1 MSTSSVD
8 PSDICEFRVSEGDQ
22 LMRAVVVELDGRE
35 RFAAI
40 PLGPLGRVVLTS
52 EVSCCDP
59 TGFEE
64 AKDSTSP
71 FC

>member
-40 PLGPLGRVVLTS
+40 PLGPLGRVVLTRRG
-52 EVSCCDP
+52 VVL
-59 TGFEE
+59 
-64 AKDSTSP
+64 
-71 FC
+71 